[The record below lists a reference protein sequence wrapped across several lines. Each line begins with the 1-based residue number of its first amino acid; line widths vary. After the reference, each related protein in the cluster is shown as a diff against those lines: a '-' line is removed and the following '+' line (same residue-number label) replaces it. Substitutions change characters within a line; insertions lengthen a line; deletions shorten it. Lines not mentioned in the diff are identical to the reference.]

1 MSDPAPHNN
10 PRDPVAAPGADTST
24 GTGCDT
30 AASEA
35 RNNRGGVG
43 AGAVPAR
50 RRRRRFSSEA
60 LTKLQA
66 ARLWILLNRP
76 YYCRALFA
84 CPLIPTDAA
93 PTMSIAMDRRWRI
106 FVNPHYVESNTVEK
120 VAAVLIHEINH
131 ALRAHAERGE
141 QTAAPHLMAYWKAA
155 CDLEINDDL
164 QDDDLDVDDGL
175 LPERFDLEPY
185 QTAERYY
192 QQLIDKTAALGE
204 IPDCGPVCG
213 AHPNPDQFDP
223 DSEEGLSDLQRWMI
237 RQGTARTL
245 LEHDDDWDLPE
256 GLRDWA
262 QQATGAKADWRQIL
276 ARALRRSLHL
286 HTGASDYTWQRP
298 PRRYDPDDPVLRPAL
313 TAPTGDIAVVLD
325 TSGSMDQDDHAQA
338 FGEIDAILHKAV
350 PGQAIR
356 VLSVDDTVHSNQRVN
371 HTREITPLGGRGT
384 DMAAGIEAAAECAPA
399 AIVVITDGYTPWPPA
414 PPPGARCVIAA
425 LTQNDMRHRVPGWIQ
440 AIDISQNP

>member
-1 MSDPAPHNN
+1 MSAPT
-10 PRDPVAAPGADTST
+10 PRSGAD
-24 GTGCDT
+24 D
-30 AASEA
+30 AA
-35 RNNRGGVG
+35 G
-43 AGAVPAR
+43 AGRGSAR
-50 RRRRRFSSEA
+50 RGLRFSSEV

-66 ARLWILLNRP
+66 ARLWILVNRP

-93 PTMSIAMDRRWRI
+93 ATMAIAMDRRWRI

-141 QTAAPHLMAYWKAA
+141 HTAAPHLMAYWKAA

-192 QQLIDKTAALGE
+192 QQLIDKAAAVGE
-204 IPDCGPVCG
+204 TPDCGPVCG
-213 AHPNPDQFDP
+213 GPGHDQLDA
-223 DSEEGLSDLQRWMI
+223 DSEEGLSDIQRWMI
-237 RQGTARTL
+237 RQGTARIL
-245 LEHDDDWDLPE
+245 LEHSDDWDLPE

-298 PRRYDPDDPVLRPAL
+298 PRRYDPDDPILRPAL
-313 TAPTGDIAVVLD
+313 TAPTGEIAVVLD

-338 FGEIDAILHKAV
+338 FDEIDAILHKAV
-350 PGQAIR
+350 PGHAIR

-371 HTREITPLGGRGT
+371 HTRNITPVGGGGT
-384 DMAAGIEAAAECAPA
+384 DMAAGIETAAEAAPA
-399 AIVVITDGYTPWPPA
+399 AIVVITDGYTGWPPT

-425 LTQNDMRHRVPGWIQ
+425 LTESDMRHQVPGWIQ